1 MFSWSIYPSM
11 LNVLMD
17 TLPWQSR
24 DSTMI
29 DPGHLSIQLRV
40 GGARS
45 LQEMKMLRLTDH
57 ATVYTVSLTVT
68 VSKSPLCCFAGQ
80 TYHRYGWMG
89 PPVLDEQQSSIM
101 RDAYE

>member
-1 MFSWSIYPSM
+1 
-11 LNVLMD
+11 
-17 TLPWQSR
+17 
-24 DSTMI
+24 MI

-80 TYHRYGWMG
+80 TYRMG